1 MRELAVGDVLQ
12 TPDGYIIVQK
22 ITKDEYHNIWYFL
35 RQGNDIVADN
45 INEALLKND
54 KFAFNIFDKIDEW
67 LSVDLTNPSVKQQP
81 STEPDLDFSLLKEVT
96 MKMLEVTA
104 DKEYLPN
111 ILRKSVLITQFL
123 QTGHLISDDEF
134 QSFVFDNCE
143 TAFKHS

>member
-12 TPDGYIIVQK
+12 NPDGYIIVQK
-22 ITKDEYHNIWYFL
+22 ITKDEDHNIWYFF
-35 RQGNDIVADN
+35 RKGNDIVVDN

-54 KFAFNIFDKIDEW
+54 KFIFNIFDKIDEW

-111 ILRKSVLITQFL
+111 I
-123 QTGHLISDDEF
+123 
-134 QSFVFDNCE
+134 
-143 TAFKHS
+143 